1 VKLLLCPFYLVLPHD
16 GSRDIPYSYN
26 RNILFSSH
34 PLDCVLQTCRS
45 LLFFNPNFFKNFSI
59 GKNSPKL
66 DKKVN
71 FFSFNKFNLISFHE
85 KDHGER
91 DGSSLKLW
99 VQKNLEKNNIQ
110 NKDIKIK
117 ILCYPRIF
125 GFVFNPLSVFYVYNL
140 EGQLISI
147 LYEVK
152 NTFGE
157 QHTYIFK
164 VLKDSNL
171 IQNNCSKKF
180 HVSPFIEMNCNYS
193 FRLLKPGNKISVII
207 DQYDSEDKVLY
218 ASQDGIR
225 SDFNTKQLI
234 KSYLK
239 HPIMTFKIIL
249 AIHYEAF
256 RLWAKGIKFIKK
268 KIKIKNNITIEN

>member
-1 VKLLLCPFYLVLPHD
+1 MINSAIYNGQVIHKRFKPKVHYFKYKVFSLLLDLSELEV
-16 GSRDIPYSYN
+16 
-26 RNILFSSH
+26 
-34 PLDCVLQTCRS
+34 
-45 LLFFNPNFFKNFSI
+45 
-59 GKNSPKL
+59 L

-110 NKDIKIK
+110 NTDIKIK

-180 HVSPFIEMNCNYS
+180 HVSPFIEMNCNYF